1 MDTAFEKARAAYGTG
16 AYDDATLEFLFPQLK
31 ESEDERIRKELIDMI
46 KECTNWPHKK
56 EYLNYLE
63 KQKENSKSADFISS
77 DCASDAKCENRWHK
91 TANSLPDNG
100 REVLAKD
107 KLGNTLLARYDGEG
121 WDVSV
126 YDDEDYRCHNGISK
140 WCEIPSEK
148 QKEHQNNSD
157 APEKTLG
164 RDLTFPSDKDKN
176 LDEIAQDYVDHV
188 KEYNPEPTW
197 DLIQTAVCYGYHL
210 GANHQVL
217 DNEHLLSAIQ
227 VKFASHAKVENGKR
241 YAKLTWDEF
250 KKIIFE
256 LYSCE
261 KQKEPRHAICV
272 TKGFGNPD
280 GPQFELVDLQ
290 KEQKPADEQ
299 FPPLEGLDAIKAK
312 YYDDGFKNGFDEGV
326 ASVKPAEWSEEDCIM
341 QRALIDTLQGE
352 TTCFT
357 TNDFISWIKFLRPS
371 WKPSEEQM
379 NALRRAVNKLAK
391 SDVADSVRLSIMY
404 DNLKKLM

>member
-1 MDTAFEKARAAYGTG
+1 MDNAFEMARAAYGTG

-164 RDLTFPSDKDKN
+164 RDLTFPQDKDKD
-176 LDEIAQDYVDHV
+176 LDEIAQDYVDGV
-188 KEYNPEPTW
+188 KEYNSEPTW
-197 DLIQTAVCYGYHL
+197 DLMQTAVCYGYHC
-210 GANHQVL
+210 A
-217 DNEHLLSAIQ
+217 E
-227 VKFASHAKVENGKR
+227 
-241 YAKLTWDEF
+241 
-250 KKIIFE
+250 
-256 LYSCE
+256 
-261 KQKEPRHAICV
+261 
-272 TKGFGNPD
+272 
-280 GPQFELVDLQ
+280 Q
-290 KEQKPADEQ
+290 KEQK
-299 FPPLEGLDAIKAK
+299 
-312 YYDDGFKNGFDEGV
+312 
-326 ASVKPAEWSEEDCIM
+326 SAEWDEKDEKVYDYLKSGFEYATNNPSLLNSVLSGASDATIQDYHNFIDKLKILRPQPKQEWSDEDRIM

-357 TNDFISWIKFLRPS
+357 TKDFISWIKSFFPS

-379 NALRRAVNKLAK
+379 NALLNAEEYLREGDQFDSAK
-391 SDVADSVRLSIMY
+391 SIVELY
-404 DNLKKLM
+404 EQLKKL